1 MSELNFDLALSQQ
14 FLGDLARSN
23 SLDLMHSHQ
32 TEYKLARKQF
42 EDLTRAV
49 NEQLAMNNPR
59 RLDIDIARRISRL
72 NRDTRFSNDKSPYNP
87 VFRIHLS
94 PWGPQPIPCDL
105 FLALTPDTL
114 IVGGGLFASQ
124 FAEATALVRQAI
136 VDHADA
142 FGALI
147 QAPEFA
153 VCLPIKGESL
163 KRVPKPF
170 PADHPL
176 ADYLKLKSW
185 YLECFA
191 QGNPAPPELVD
202 QITGLAESMRP
213 FNEFLNRALASF
225 TMPQR

>member
-14 FLGDLARSN
+14 FLGDLARN
-23 SLDLMHSHQ
+23 NNLDWMHAHQ

-42 EDLTRAV
+42 EDLA
-49 NEQLAMNNPR
+49 
-59 RLDIDIARRISRL
+59 RISRL

-136 VDHADA
+136 VDQADA
-142 FGALI
+142 FSALI
-147 QAPEFA
+147 QAPEFS

-176 ADYLKLKSW
+176 ADYLKMKSW

-191 QGNPAPPELVD
+191 QGNLAPSELVD